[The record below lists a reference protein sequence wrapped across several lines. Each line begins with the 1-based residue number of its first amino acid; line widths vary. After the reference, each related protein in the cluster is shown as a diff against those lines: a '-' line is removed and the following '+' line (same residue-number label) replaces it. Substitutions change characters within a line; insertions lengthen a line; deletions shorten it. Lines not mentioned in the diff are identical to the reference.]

1 MSNMDALS
9 QERRAR
15 LAAERMLDSKQSE
28 LFTANAEL
36 SKHALS
42 LSDEIIEKREEV
54 ETVRHVAEELR
65 GENTRTLQDL
75 EQANDAA
82 DRAER
87 RLWDSV
93 ETIEDGFAMFDS
105 DGALVSANAAYLS
118 VFEDMKVVAPG
129 IRYPEIVDI
138 MVDEGIVDTDGQD
151 PEGWRRDLLARWQG
165 PELTPKVIKLW
176 NGEFIKLVD
185 RRSKNGDT
193 VSLALNIT
201 ESIEREQELEHARNK
216 AEAANRAKS
225 AFLAKMSH
233 ELRTPMNGVVGM
245 ADLLVDTKLS
255 EEQRLF
261 VDTIRTSGE
270 TLLTLI
276 NDVLDFSKMEA
287 SKLVLHSEPFDLEQT
302 LTEVLML
309 FQPAV
314 LAKNVDL
321 IIDYDM
327 FLPTRFI
334 GDAVRIR
341 QILTNLIGNAV
352 KFTGSG
358 HVLVRAVGL
367 PNGQDDDYRVHI
379 TVEDT
384 GPGIPEN
391 MIEHIFGEF
400 NQVEDEKNRSFE
412 GTGLGLAISKQLV
425 ELMGGKIWVD
435 SELGQGSSFGFFI
448 ALPSSEGGAFQL
460 EQMPGWV
467 KRIVMLSRPSQSARI
482 LSEQLRI
489 LGANVVDV
497 TPQDF
502 RNAPVAKAG
511 DVLVV
516 DAGGPEN
523 IGVGVIEFMREQGDD
538 IPVILMQ
545 NLQSGDAD
553 YRYEALTILTK
564 PVGRKVL
571 VKAINNIDT
580 DSASRL
586 ARTPA
591 PVVEDGPTDSRPK
604 LSRQMRVLAAEDN
617 QTNRLVLSKLVGK
630 LNVDLEFAEN
640 GIDAV
645 EKWQT
650 FQPDLV
656 FMDISMPVMDG
667 KQATQ
672 RIRELEAETGARHTP
687 IFALTAHAMDGD
699 GDEIMQ
705 AGLDGYLTKPLN
717 KEALFKQIE
726 SAKPLEA
733 VAVFPE
739 LLPNGPGGETAD
751 VG

>member
-1 MSNMDALS
+1 MSKIDPLS
-9 QERRAR
+9 MERRAR
-15 LAAERMLDSKQSE
+15 LAAERMLDLKQNE
-28 LFTANAEL
+28 LFAANAEL
-36 SKHALS
+36 SKHALA
-42 LSDEIIEKREEV
+42 LSGEIIEQREEV

-65 GENTRTLQDL
+65 GENTRALKDL
-75 EQANDAA
+75 EQANDAT

-93 ETIEDGFAMFDS
+93 ETIVDGFAVFDS
-105 DGALVSANAAYLS
+105 SGALVAANSAYLS
-118 VFEDMKVVAPG
+118 VFEDMEMVVPG
-129 IRYPEIVDI
+129 IRYAAIVDI
-138 MVDEGIVDTDGQD
+138 MMDEGIVDTDGQQ
-151 PEGWRRDLLARWQG
+151 PEDWRSDMLTRWQST
-165 PELTPKVIKLW
+165 ELQPKVIKLW

-201 ESIEREQELEHARNK
+201 ETIEREHELEAARKK

-245 ADLLVDTKLS
+245 ADLLVDTPLD

-287 SKLVLHSEPFDLEQT
+287 SKLVLHRELFDLEQT

-314 LAKNVDL
+314 LVKDVDL

-327 FLPTRFI
+327 FLPTRFV

-352 KFTGSG
+352 KFTSSG

-367 PNGQDDDYRVHI
+367 PNGQDNDYRVHV
-379 TVEDT
+379 TVEDS
-384 GPGIPEN
+384 GPGIADN

-400 NQVEDEKNRSFE
+400 NQVEDEKNRKFE

-425 ELMGGKIWVD
+425 GLMGGKIWVD

-448 ALPSSEGGAFQL
+448 ALPSPEGAAFQL
-460 EQMPGWV
+460 EQMPEWV

-489 LGANVVDV
+489 LGADVVDM
-497 TPQDF
+497 TPEEF
-502 RNAPVAKAG
+502 RNAPVTEVC

-516 DAGGPEN
+516 DAAGPEN
-523 IGVGVIEFMREQGDD
+523 IGTEVTGTMQERGGN

-553 YRYEALTILTK
+553 HGYKALTILTK

-571 VKAINNIDT
+571 VEAINAID
-580 DSASRL
+580 RKE
-586 ARTPA
+586 
-591 PVVEDGPTDSRPK
+591 VVEEPPSGDNADPDVSALVGNR
-604 LSRQMRVLAAEDN
+604 RMRVLAAEDN
-617 QTNRLVLSKLVGK
+617 KTNRLVLSKLVGK
-630 LNVDLEFAEN
+630 LEIDLEFAEN
-640 GIDAV
+640 GVEAV
-645 EKWQT
+645 KKWQS

-667 KQATQ
+667 KEATQ
-672 RIRELEAETGARHTP
+672 RIREIELENGALHTP
-687 IFALTAHAMDGD
+687 IVALTAHAMDGD
-699 GDEIMQ
+699 GDEFLA
-705 AGLDGYLTKPLN
+705 AGLDGYLTKPLQ
-717 KEALFKQIE
+717 KEALFEQIE
-726 SAKPLEA
+726 SAKPADA
-733 VAVFPE
+733 VAVFVQRARQDTG
-739 LLPNGPGGETAD
+739 GPDAD
-751 VG
+751 TG